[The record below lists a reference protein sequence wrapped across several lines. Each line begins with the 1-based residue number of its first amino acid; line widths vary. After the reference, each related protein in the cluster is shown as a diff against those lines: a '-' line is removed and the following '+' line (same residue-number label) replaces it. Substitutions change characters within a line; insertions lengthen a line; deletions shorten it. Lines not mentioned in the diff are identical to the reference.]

1 MVPSCSHRGVLHAAQ
16 AHVPDAF
23 HRPVVVDVLIPLND
37 ALASLAR
44 SYDAEFALSLP
55 PLWMLATAVVSV
67 AVLGALSARWSVQRN
82 TKF

>member
-1 MVPSCSHRGVLHAAQ
+1 
-16 AHVPDAF
+16 
-23 HRPVVVDVLIPLND
+23 
-37 ALASLAR
+37 LAR
-44 SYDAEFALSLP
+44 IYDAEFALSLP